1 MIHILPPFKELIGK
15 KYYHVFLRKIS
26 VKVIMKVLMKQAS
39 PTNNE
44 NKLPNSKHQILNKFQ
59 ITNE

>member
-44 NKLPNSKHQILNKFQ
+44 NKLPNS
-59 ITNE
+59 